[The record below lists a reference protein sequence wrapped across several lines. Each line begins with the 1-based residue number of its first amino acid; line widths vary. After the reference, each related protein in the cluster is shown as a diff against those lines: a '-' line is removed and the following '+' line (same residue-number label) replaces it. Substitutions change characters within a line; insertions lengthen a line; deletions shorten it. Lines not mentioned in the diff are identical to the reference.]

1 MAIWDKTIKKK
12 PGTLNPKTTK
22 IYGCSSHP
30 NMVCH
35 GMSMYFIV
43 PVADMFERRLY
54 RPSQL
59 ADALMPMRLKQVI
72 GFEMSEGQVV

>member
-1 MAIWDKTIKKK
+1 MFI
-12 PGTLNPKTTK
+12 PPK
-22 IYGCSSHP
+22 Y
-30 NMVCH
+30 

-59 ADALMPMRLKQVI
+59 ADALMPIRLKQVI